1 MNHEYKS
8 RGNEG
13 LPALP
18 VSTWHRYQNASGF
31 RQIWRLREG
40 RIEEIENESI
50 ALIYDADKVDQ
61 FG

>member
-1 MNHEYKS
+1 VASPKCFWI
-8 RGNEG
+8 
-13 LPALP
+13 PANLAP
-18 VSTWHRYQNASGF
+18 
-31 RQIWRLREG
+31 REG

>member
-1 MNHEYKS
+1 MNREYKS

-18 VSTWHRYQNASGF
+18 VHVASIPNAFGF

-40 RIEEIENESI
+40 EIEEIENESI